1 MSGNAV
7 PAEAPLAPSEAP
19 LTPAEAPVAA
29 PVPISTPDPAIP
41 ENARQAFLAAAQR
54 HQSGDNDGAMKL
66 YIRALDLHP
75 QFADAYNNI
84 GVILR
89 AQEKL
94 PAAAASFRRALS
106 IRADNS
112 AVLSNLGNVLWQ
124 MLRFEE
130 AATAFKRALELDPQR
145 PETLHN
151 LGLLLHSMGD
161 YPEAIECFDKSL
173 AVKDGNVDVLWDRSL
188 TRLVMGDFDRG
199 WLEYEIR
206 WRLKHNPPR
215 RFAFP
220 LWEGQES
227 RALSLLV
234 HHEQGLGDTLHF
246 CRYLPMVAPKVGRLV
261 FECQAEL
268 ARLMTCLPGI
278 AEVIPSGRPS
288 PACDYHVPLLN
299 LPRFFRTNLDNI
311 PATIPY
317 LQAPVGTSAPT
328 VHRPPGTKLAVG
340 IVWAGKPSHNNDKNR
355 STSLDRFLCLA
366 DLPGVSLYSLQKGL
380 RTADIQTLGAQ
391 ALITDLGSKVTDF
404 AETAALLPQLD
415 LIVAVDTAVVHLAGA
430 LGIPTFVLMP
440 FTPDWRWLRGR
451 DDTPWYPSLRLFRQ
465 PKPREWDS
473 VFDRIRSAVQAML

>member
-1 MSGNAV
+1 MSNNAAV
-7 PAEAPLAPSEAP
+7 PADAPAPA
-19 LTPAEAPVAA
+19 AA
-29 PVPISTPDPAIP
+29 PAIPAPDPAIP

-54 HQSGDNDGAMKL
+54 HQAGDNDGALKL
-66 YIRALDLHP
+66 YMRALELYP

-89 AQEKL
+89 AQDKL

-106 IRADNS
+106 IREPNS
-112 AVLSNLGNVLWQ
+112 AVYSNLGNVLWQ

-130 AATAFKRALELDPQR
+130 AAGAFKRALELEPTR

-161 YPEAIECFDKSL
+161 YPRAVECFDKSL
-173 AVKDGNVDVLWDRSL
+173 ASKDGNVDVLWDRSL

-199 WLEYEIR
+199 WPEYEIR

-215 RFAFP
+215 RFPFP
-220 LWEGQES
+220 LWEGQEN
-227 RALSLLV
+227 RTISLLV
-234 HHEQGLGDTLHF
+234 HHEQGLGDSIQF
-246 CRYLPMVAPKVGRLV
+246 CRYLPMVAPRVGRLV

-278 AEVIPSGRPS
+278 AEVIPSGRQT
-288 PACDYHVPLLN
+288 PACDYHVPLIN
-299 LPRFFRTNLDNI
+299 LPRFFGTNLDNM
-311 PATIPY
+311 PAEIPY
-317 LQAPVGTSAPT
+317 LQAPQGVTAPT
-328 VHRPPGTKLAVG
+328 VHRPAGTKLAIG

-355 STSLDRFLCLA
+355 STALERFLCLA
-366 DLPGVSLYSLQKGL
+366 DLPGVALYSLQKGL

-391 ALITDLGSKVTDF
+391 ALVTDIGSKLTDF
-404 AETAALLPQLD
+404 AETTALLPQLD

-430 LGIPTFVLMP
+430 LGIPTFVLLP
-440 FTPDWRWLRGR
+440 YTPDWRWLRGR
-451 DDTPWYPSLRLFRQ
+451 DDTPWYPTLRLFRQ

-473 VFDRIRSAVQAML
+473 VFERVRSAVQALL

>member
-1 MSGNAV
+1 MSNNAAA
-7 PAEAPLAPSEAP
+7 PAEAPAPADAP
-19 LTPAEAPVAA
+19 APAIQP
-29 PVPISTPDPAIP
+29 PDPTVP
-41 ENARQAFLAAAQR
+41 ENAKQAFLAAAQR
-54 HQSGDNDGAMKL
+54 HQAGDNDGAMKL
-66 YIRALDLHP
+66 YVRALDLYP

-94 PAAAASFRRALS
+94 PAAAACFRRALS
-106 IRADNS
+106 IREANS

-130 AATAFKRALELDPQR
+130 AAAAFRRSLELDPTR

-161 YPEAIECFDKSL
+161 YPGAVECFDKSL
-173 AVKDGNVDVLWDRSL
+173 ASKDGNVDVLWDRSL

-199 WLEYEIR
+199 WPEYEIR

-215 RFAFP
+215 RFPFP
-220 LWEGQES
+220 LWEGQEN
-227 RALSLLV
+227 RTISLLV
-234 HHEQGLGDTLHF
+234 HHEQGLGDSIHF
-246 CRYLPMVAPKVGRLV
+246 CRYLPMAAPRVGRLV

-268 ARLMTCLPGI
+268 ARLMTGIPGV
-278 AEVIPSGRPS
+278 AEVIPSGRQT

-299 LPRFFRTNLDNI
+299 LPRFFRTNFDNI
-311 PATIPY
+311 PAEIPY
-317 LQAPVGTSAPT
+317 LQAPQGVAAPT
-328 VHRPPGTKLAVG
+328 VHRPTGTKLAIG

-355 STSLDRFLCLA
+355 STSLDKFLCLA
-366 DLPGVSLYSLQKGL
+366 DLPGVALYSLQKGL

-391 ALITDLGSKVTDF
+391 ALVTDIGSKLTDF

-430 LGIPTFVLMP
+430 LGIPTFVLIP
-440 FTPDWRWLRGR
+440 YTPDWRWLRGR
-451 DDTPWYPSLRLFRQ
+451 DDTPWYPTLRLFRQ

-473 VFDRIRSAVQAML
+473 VFDRVRSAVQALL

>member
-1 MSGNAV
+1 MASNGAA
-7 PAEAPLAPSEAP
+7 PAESTGAVVTPLPQ
-19 LTPAEAPVAA
+19 LQDNV
-29 PVPISTPDPAIP
+29 P
-41 ENARQAFLAAAQR
+41 ENAKAAFVAAAQR
-54 HQSGDNDGAMKL
+54 HQASDNDGAVKL
-66 YIRALDLHP
+66 YMRAIELYP
-75 QFADAYNNI
+75 AFADAYNNI

-94 PAAAASFRRALS
+94 SAAAACFRRALS
-106 IRADNS
+106 MRPDNA

-130 AATAFKRALELDPQR
+130 SATAFRRSVELEPTR

-161 YPEAIECFDKSL
+161 FPGAIECFEKSL
-173 AVKDGNVDVLWDRSL
+173 EHKAGNVDVLWDRSL
-188 TRLVMGDFDRG
+188 TRLVMGDFERG
-199 WLEYEIR
+199 WPEYEIR

-220 LWEGQES
+220 LWEGQED
-227 RALSLLV
+227 RRLSLLV
-234 HHEQGLGDTLHF
+234 HHEQGLGDTIHF

-268 ARLMTCLPGI
+268 ARLMGTLPGV
-278 AEVIPSGRPS
+278 AEVIPSGRQTPT
-288 PACDYHVPLLN
+288 CDYHVPLLN
-299 LPRFFRTNLDNI
+299 IPRYFNTTFGNI
-311 PATIPY
+311 PAEVPY
-317 LQAPVGTSAPT
+317 LRAPDGTMTPT
-328 VHRPPGTKLAVG
+328 IQRPAGTKLAIG

-355 STSLDRFLCLA
+355 STTLERFLALA

-391 ALITDLGSKVTDF
+391 ALIQDVGSRLTDF

-415 LIVAVDTAVVHLAGA
+415 LLVSVDTAVVHLAGA
-430 LGIPTFVLMP
+430 LGVPTFLLMP

-451 DDTPWYPSLRLFRQ
+451 DDTPWYPTLRLFRQ
-465 PKPREWDS
+465 TKPREWDS
-473 VFDRIRSAVQAML
+473 VFDRVRAAVQALL